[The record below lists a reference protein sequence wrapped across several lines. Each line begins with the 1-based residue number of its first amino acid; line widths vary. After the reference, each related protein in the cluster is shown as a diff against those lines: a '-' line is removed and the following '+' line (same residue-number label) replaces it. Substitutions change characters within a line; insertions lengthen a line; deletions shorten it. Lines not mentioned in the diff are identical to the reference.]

1 MCVKHGEL
9 CIRKNKREGDCVVP
23 RWIKRRNQ
31 HVLCLGI
38 VQLHSEV
45 VGLPLSEI
53 SVVHVIV
60 ERQKMLALMEV
71 LLCRQCGALSLPS

>member
-1 MCVKHGEL
+1 MCDAGEL
-9 CIRKNKREGDCVVP
+9 YIRKNKREGDCVVP

-38 VQLHSEV
+38 AQLHSEV

-53 SVVHVIV
+53 SVVYVIV
-60 ERQKMLALMEV
+60 EDVSTDGSV
-71 LLCRQCGALSLPS
+71 LLCGQCGALSLPS